1 MDKGK
6 INRYYRHDRSEKM
19 AVDYSKLWKRCIDKR
34 ITKMQLK
41 EAAHISYNAVAKMGK
56 NEPVSLETLEKVC
69 RVLECN
75 VGDIVEF
82 DIDAEGEAN
91 K

>member
-1 MDKGK
+1 
-6 INRYYRHDRSEKM
+6 
-19 AVDYSKLWKRCIDKR
+19 
-34 ITKMQLK
+34 MQLK

-56 NEPVSLETLEKVC
+56 NESVSLETLEKVC